1 MFPNIDPRK
10 MQSMLKQLGM
20 QQDEIEAT
28 RVIIE
33 QADKKI
39 IIENPSVARIKM
51 QGQESWQISGNA
63 REEESN
69 NEGDIKTVM
78 EKTGKSREEAEKAL
92 KESNGDLAEAIL
104 GLSS

>member
-1 MFPNIDPRK
+1 